1 MGRSQMGGIR
11 RAYMADKLRGTV
23 SGSESLDKEIED
35 NVIEWDTLYRY
46 NWDIYTELH
55 LGISLKPYQRDALHE
70 IGVSDTFFWR
80 AGRGGAKTFVTA
92 CAAVCK
98 LMLYPNCWIVVTAST
113 VDQANAIVEDKIQR
127 ELINKLSPYLRYC
140 YEKQWL
146 IITKPGD
153 GYKIENTLNNSV
165 LRVLAP
171 VDSSRRSRSNFTIY
185 DEVAVMKKTAIDQIF
200 EGMAFPR
207 QPLYLNNPKYSN
219 DKRWLEEPKS
229 IYLTSSKYKYQ
240 WWYRTWKDCVTGYY
254 MDKKSKYNVFAS
266 DFFDNINNGLKTWGD
281 YRQKKR
287 TMSDQDFRMEM
298 LNEAIG
304 EAEDAFFSLESFKE
318 NQIIQDAFA
327 PPSPTDM
334 LIEKK
339 YDNPEK
345 DEDEVR
351 LVIADF
357 AWTTTGKKANESDNS
372 VGICLRAKWKKGHF
386 DKYIDY
392 IEMLP
397 TADNADGCADRLKE
411 LYWLYDADYL
421 VPDARSGGES
431 VLIALSKPYSG
442 EYAAFIN
449 NHGLTVSDKREYH
462 VARPDKLD
470 YYRANAVDSMAHPC
484 IIPIIGSE
492 TLNTAY
498 WKSTKISLESNRIKF
513 LQSMNDKQDEL
524 VNSGDYYKYTAEQI
538 ANILAPY
545 GNTDMLISEAVNL
558 KTVIKNDQIKLEAPR
573 TGHRDRIVTLAMGIL
588 ICDYIE
594 NEWNRQS
601 HVEEYDLDDLEL
613 VW

>member
-1 MGRSQMGGIR
+1 MRPRMGGIQ
-11 RAYMADKLRGTV
+11 RAFKADKLRAVNGI
-23 SGSESLDKEIED
+23 SKQIDDELESNI
-35 NVIEWDTLYRY
+35 IEWTTMFRR
-46 NWDIYTELH
+46 NWDIYAEFF
-55 LGISLKPYQRDALHE
+55 LGIPLKPYQRQALHE
-70 IGVSDTFFWR
+70 IGVSDVFFWR
-80 AGRGGAKTFVTA
+80 AARGGAKSFITML
-92 CAAVCK
+92 AAVCK
-98 LMLYPNCWIVVTAST
+98 MLLYPNCQIVITSST
-113 VDQANAIVEDKIQR
+113 IDQANKMVKEKFEK
-127 ELINKLSPYLRYC
+127 ELIKKLSQVLLYY
-140 YEKQWL
+140 YEKDW
-146 IITKPGD
+146 IKITKPND
-153 GYKIENTLNNSV
+153 GYYVECTLNNSSIT
-165 LRVLAP
+165 VLAP
-171 VDSSRRSRSNFTIY
+171 VESARGSRSNFTIY
-185 DEVAVMKKTAIDQIF
+185 DEIAIMKKTAIDQIF
-200 EGMAFPR
+200 DGMLFPR
-207 QPLYLNNPKYSN
+207 QPSYFSNPKYAN
-219 DKRWLEEPKS
+219 NKRWLEESKS
-229 IYLTSSKYKYQ
+229 IYLTSSKFKFQ
-240 WWYRTWKDCVTGYY
+240 WWYRLWCDCVTGYY
-254 MDKKSKYNVFAS
+254 VDKRTRYGVFAT
-266 DFFDNINNGLKTWGD
+266 DFFDNIENGLKTWGD
-281 YRQKKR
+281 YRRAKR
-287 TMSDQDFRMEM
+287 QNDDISFRTEY

-318 NQIIQDAFA
+318 NQIIQDAFT

-372 VGICLRAKWKKGHF
+372 VGICLRAKWKKDHF

-431 VLIALSKPYSG
+431 VLIALSKPYNG

-470 YYRANAVDSMAHPC
+470 YYRANAVDPMAHPC

-601 HVEEYDLDDLEL
+601 HAEEYDLDDLEL

>member
-1 MGRSQMGGIR
+1 MFVCSRGLSKSWMCGVLAIAVANLYPRSEIVITSSTVAQGNKMAEKILNEIIKR
-11 RAYMADKLRGTV
+11 NSPVLLYMY
-23 SGSESLDKEIED
+23 EKEYW
-35 NVIEWDTLYRY
+35 VKT
-46 NWDIYTELH
+46 
-55 LGISLKPYQRDALHE
+55 QRDDGWVFE
-70 IGVSDTFFWR
+70 
-80 AGRGGAKTFVTA
+80 
-92 CAAVCK
+92 
-98 LMLYPNCWIVVTAST
+98 
-113 VDQANAIVEDKIQR
+113 
-127 ELINKLSPYLRYC
+127 NKLNGST
-140 YEKQWL
+140 
-146 IITKPGD
+146 I
-153 GYKIENTLNNSV
+153 
-165 LRVLAP
+165 RVLPAL
-171 VDSSRRSRSNFTIY
+171 DSSRGSRATMLIY
-185 DEVAVMKKTAIDQIF
+185 EEARLIKFSIIQSVFRPMSH
-200 EGMAFPR
+200 PR
-207 QPLYLNNPKYSN
+207 QAQYLVNPLYGKN
-219 DKRWLEEPKS
+219 KRWLEDTKTIYLSSASYTFEWLYREWKRHVVDMYNNPKS
-229 IYLTSSKYKYQ
+229 KT
-240 WWYRTWKDCVTGYY
+240 
-254 MDKKSKYNVFAS
+254 NVFAGDIFTS
-266 DFFDNINNGLKTWGD
+266 IDNGLKTIGD
-281 YRQKKR
+281 YNKAKK
-287 TMSDQDFRMEM
+287 SSSEESFNMED
-298 LNEAIG
+298 LNQFIG
-304 EAEDAFFSLESFKE
+304 ESSDAFFTYRSFKE
-318 NQIIQDAFA
+318 NQIIQDAFT

-372 VGICLRAKWKKGHF
+372 VGICLRAKWKKDHF

-431 VLIALSKPYSG
+431 VLIALSKPYNG

-470 YYRANAVDSMAHPC
+470 YYRANAVDPMAYPC

-601 HVEEYDLDDLEL
+601 HAEEYDLDDLEL

>member
-1 MGRSQMGGIR
+1 MGGIQ
-11 RAYMADKLRGTV
+11 RAFKADKLRAVNGI
-23 SGSESLDKEIED
+23 SRQIDDELESNI
-35 NVIEWDTLYRY
+35 IEWTTLFRR
-46 NWDIYTELH
+46 NWDIYAEFF
-55 LGISLKPYQRDALHE
+55 LGIPLKPYQRQALHE
-70 IGVSDTFFWR
+70 IGVSDVFFWR
-80 AGRGGAKTFVTA
+80 AARGGAKSFITML
-92 CAAVCK
+92 AAVCK
-98 LMLYPNCWIVVTAST
+98 MLLYPNCQIVITSST
-113 VDQANAIVEDKIQR
+113 VDQANKMVKEKFEK
-127 ELINKLSPYLRYC
+127 ELIKKLSQVLLYY
-140 YEKQWL
+140 YEKDW
-146 IITKPGD
+146 IKITKPND
-153 GYKIENTLNNSV
+153 GYYVECTLNNSSIT
-165 LRVLAP
+165 VLAP
-171 VDSSRRSRSNFTIY
+171 VESARGSRSNFTIY
-185 DEVAVMKKTAIDQIF
+185 DEIAIMKKTAIDQIF
-200 EGMAFPR
+200 DGMLFPR
-207 QPLYLNNPKYSN
+207 QPSYFSNPKYAN
-219 DKRWLEEPKS
+219 NKRWLEESKS
-229 IYLTSSKYKYQ
+229 IYLTSSKFKFQ
-240 WWYRTWKDCVTGYY
+240 WWYRLWCDCVTGYY
-254 MDKKSKYNVFAS
+254 VDRRTKYGIFAT
-266 DFFDNINNGLKTWGD
+266 DFFDNIENGLKTWGD
-281 YRQKKR
+281 YRRAKR
-287 TMSDQDFRMEM
+287 QNDDISFRTEY

-318 NQIIQDAFA
+318 NQIIQDAFT

-334 LIEKK
+334 LVEKK
-339 YDNPEK
+339 YGNPEK

-372 VGICLRAKWKKGHF
+372 VGICLRAKWKKDHF

-421 VPDARSGGES
+421 VPDARSGGEAIM
-431 VLIALSKPYSG
+431 LALSKPYNS

-470 YYRANAVDSMAHPC
+470 YYRANAVDPMAHPC

-558 KTVIKNDQIKLEAPR
+558 KTIIKNDQIKLEAPR
-573 TGHRDRIVTLAMGIL
+573 TGHRDRIVTLAMGVL

-594 NEWNRQS
+594 NEWNRQN
-601 HVEEYDLDDLEL
+601 HAEEYDLDDIEF

>member
-1 MGRSQMGGIR
+1 MRPRMGGIQ
-11 RAYMADKLRGTV
+11 RAFKADKLRAV
-23 SGSESLDKEIED
+23 SGISKQIDDELESNI
-35 NVIEWDTLYRY
+35 IEWTTLFRR
-46 NWDIYTELH
+46 NWDIYAEFF
-55 LGISLKPYQRDALHE
+55 LGIPLKPYQRQALHE
-70 IGVSDTFFWR
+70 IGASDVFFWR
-80 AGRGGAKTFVTA
+80 AARGGAKSFITML
-92 CAAVCK
+92 AAVCK
-98 LMLYPNCWIVVTAST
+98 MLLYPNCQIVITSST
-113 VDQANAIVEDKIQR
+113 IDQANKMVKEKFEK
-127 ELINKLSPYLRYC
+127 ELIKKLSQVLLYY
-140 YEKQWL
+140 YEKDW
-146 IITKPGD
+146 IKITKPND
-153 GYKIENTLNNSV
+153 GYYVECTLNNSSIT
-165 LRVLAP
+165 VLAP
-171 VDSSRRSRSNFTIY
+171 VESARGSRSNFTIY
-185 DEVAVMKKTAIDQIF
+185 DEIAIMKKTAIDQIF
-200 EGMAFPR
+200 DGMLFPR
-207 QPLYLNNPKYSN
+207 QPSYFSNPKYAN
-219 DKRWLEEPKS
+219 NKRWLEESKS
-229 IYLTSSKYKYQ
+229 IYLTSSKFKFQ
-240 WWYRTWKDCVTGYY
+240 WWYRLWCDCVTGYY
-254 MDKKSKYNVFAS
+254 VDKRTRYGIFAT
-266 DFFDNINNGLKTWGD
+266 DFFDNIENGLKTWGD
-281 YRQKKR
+281 YRRAKR
-287 TMSDQDFRMEM
+287 QNDDISFRTEY

-318 NQIIQDAFA
+318 NQIIQDAFT

-334 LIEKK
+334 LVEKK

-372 VGICLRAKWKKGHF
+372 VGICLRAKWKKDHF

-449 NHGLTVSDKREYH
+449 NHGLTVSDKREYQ

-470 YYRANAVDSMAHPC
+470 YYRANAVDPMAHPC

-513 LQSMNDKQDEL
+513 LQSMNDKQDKL

-594 NEWNRQS
+594 NEWNRQN
-601 HVEEYDLDDLEL
+601 HAEEYDLNDIEL